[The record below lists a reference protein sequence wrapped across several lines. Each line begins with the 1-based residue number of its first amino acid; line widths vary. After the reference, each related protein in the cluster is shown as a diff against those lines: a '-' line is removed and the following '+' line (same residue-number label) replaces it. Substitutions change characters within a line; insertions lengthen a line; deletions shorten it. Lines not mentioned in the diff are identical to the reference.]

1 MATARRRTR
10 KAPDARRQEILDA
23 AVRLATTTSLD
34 AITIRAVADEAGVA
48 PGLVHHYF
56 ASREEL
62 IADAFD
68 NWCDRMLLATV
79 EETSGKTPLEQLAV
93 FPVLNPVEQRLWW
106 SALLPRVPAAD
117 EPTGRRLE
125 RALRLSTDYLAAVE
139 RIIRDGVERGDFE
152 CPDPRAAAWRLIL
165 VLDSLTLE
173 LNTLAL
179 GDPEQAMELAG
190 VLIDRELGIEE
201 GAFAQAIRE
210 RKRSLMA

>member
-1 MATARRRTR
+1 
-10 KAPDARRQEILDA
+10 
-23 AVRLATTTSLD
+23 
-34 AITIRAVADEAGVA
+34 
-48 PGLVHHYF
+48 
-56 ASREEL
+56 
-62 IADAFD
+62 
-68 NWCDRMLLATV
+68 MLLATV
-79 EETSGKTPLEQLAV
+79 EETAGKTPLEQLAI